1 MLYHN
6 GDYHYDS
13 YGSFPVGNA
22 RLGEFVYITKVSR
35 FGIFPYHIS
44 IGNTLGSGDLG
55 WVSKTQLRS
64 MERPS
69 VTFPGRVKQW
79 LDDITSIL
87 IDIAWKVGA

>member
-35 FGIFPYHIS
+35 FGTFPYHIS

-55 WVSKTQLRS
+55 WVSKTQLKKLS
-64 MERPS
+64 KGNER
-69 VTFPGRVKQW
+69 K
-79 LDDITSIL
+79 
-87 IDIAWKVGA
+87 GAIGKLMDMLLTR